1 MPMTTIEQ
9 SIFDAVYGADTLSTS
24 PTVGNDIMAGT
35 AIKDVVYLLD
45 GDDIVAS
52 GEGND
57 KLKGGDGNDQLF
69 GEGGNDILFGNAG
82 QDVLAGGADTVMDF
96 NTAEDQ
102 IDLTSYLL
110 PYYGGE
116 FPPFLD
122 GEFFLSIPYEEY
134 VSEVNGNVV
143 FDFGSGDTLTL
154 NNTSLA
160 DLSEANFVL
169 EDYVPWVP
177 EVLG

>member
-1 MPMTTIEQ
+1 MGLPGQFSAQIN
-9 SIFDAVYGADTLSTS
+9 SDG
-24 PTVGNDIMAGT
+24 GNDNLFG
-35 AIKDVVYLLD
+35 DS
-45 GDDIVAS
+45 GDDIMS
-52 GEGND
+52 GGVGRD
-57 KLKGGDGNDQLF
+57 KLTGGTGADIFVFN
-69 GEGGNDILFGNAG
+69 EGD
-82 QDVLAGGADTVMDF
+82 GADTVMDF

-154 NNTSLA
+154 KNTSLA